1 MSARVALCGVCN
13 SRATHG
19 RGWVN
24 VEPAPDG
31 AGLRQYRPRLSH
43 AASLALIPL
52 IATRWLSFARGARRA
67 IRDAHAVHRNPAI
80 QHVPEAS
87 TAGHWREMP
96 GHRLPET
103 KKDLS
108 VERGKSLNWRDFIMH
123 RRLPLTAPPAANPS
137 RRRSIGTPKT
147 ESPRNL
153 AIFLGLNSGGLGRNR
168 TNDTRIFN
176 PLLYQL
182 SYRANE
188 EAKVYQSGQ
197 AASSPLMKFIG
208 MAYGRPYSL
217 LFLPRSTPSCFSLRY
232 RCVRS
237 SPVFSATRVMLPFSR
252 AR

>member
-1 MSARVALCGVCN
+1 M
-13 SRATHG
+13 G

-24 VEPAPDG
+24 VEPAPG
-31 AGLRQYRPRLSH
+31 GTGLRQYRPRLSH

-52 IATRWLSFARGARRA
+52 IAARGLSFAFCASRTP
-67 IRDAHAVHRNPAI
+67 RNPERSRRSPQPRTPAR
-80 QHVPEAS
+80 S
-87 TAGHWREMP
+87 G
-96 GHRLPET
+96 GHRP
-103 KKDLS
+103 S
-108 VERGKSLNWRDFIMH
+108 VIGATRPGCRPRNEKGLVSRTWQVLELARFYHATPCAADAAAGRK
-123 RRLPLTAPPAANPS
+123 PASPMLDW
-137 RRRSIGTPKT
+137 GTLKT

-153 AIFLGLNSGGLGRNR
+153 AIILGLNSGGLGRNR
-168 TNDTRIFN
+168 TIDTRIFN

-188 EAKVYQSGQ
+188 EAKVYQSGPT
-197 AASSPLMKFIG
+197 ASSPLMKFIG
-208 MAYGRPYSL
+208 MARGRPYSL